1 MLGPSVYSQVV
12 TIKHIFDRLD
22 EFGVYEEEYLKPYK
36 TKLDEI
42 DKILNVDDKSQ
53 ALPEPVMQVLHYKY
67 VQCTRIYDNLLD
79 TIHEVDPEL

>member
-1 MLGPSVYSQVV
+1 M
-12 TIKHIFDRLD
+12 D

-42 DKILNVDDKSQ
+42 EKILHVDDKSN
-53 ALPEPVMQVLHYKY
+53 ALPEHVMQVLNYKY
-67 VQCTRIYDNLLD
+67 MQCNRIYDSLID